1 MRFSL
6 WACSV
11 GVVGSAAGVVITS
24 SALLAGLGGFCGC
37 SGSTG
42 GSGSAASVTFSAI
55 YAQILSIQCEP
66 CHSTGSDARATGL
79 LMDTQALAFAN
90 LVGDGGGAPAGS
102 GSSCSGYGLRV
113 DPGNAQ
119 MSLLIEKLTQNAA
132 TTPPLV
138 CGSQMPL
145 GVTPLPS
152 SEINEIEEWINE
164 GAPNN

>member
-1 MRFSL
+1 MRFAL
-6 WACSV
+6 VGRSV
-11 GVVGSAAGVVITS
+11 VVIGGVAASVASS
-24 SALLAGLGGFCGC
+24 SALVAGLGGFWGC

-42 GSGSAASVTFSAI
+42 GSGSAASVTFTAI
-55 YAQILSIQCEP
+55 YADILSTQCEA
-66 CHSTGSDARATGL
+66 CHSTGSDARQTGL
-79 LMDTQALAFAN
+79 LMDTQMLAYAN

-113 DPGNAQ
+113 DPGHAQ
-119 MSLLIEKLTQNAA
+119 MSLLIEKLTENST
-132 TTPPLV
+132 TTPPLP

-145 GVTPLPS
+145 DMTPLSP